1 MVHSTL
7 EHGGSNA
14 AVADCGTALG
24 VYSSKGCFA
33 EAACHDG
40 VKPSGQT
47 GLAKRMAKLYI
58 PAQALQ
64 GYIIGRLGRR
74 VEPTTMCASFDDGAK
89 LHAEHG
95 GKGLLAQ
102 TCWQCHPGLCV
113 TLDAPILEPCLTF
126 AQRLVSYV
134 RRIGAASQRYL
145 MFVRQIGDLR
155 KHVLVLMA
163 GSSLISSG
171 PRVVYFGQ
179 KITELKSPRV
189 RRNTLKCM
197 PCGGAEDHG
206 MHVYHQELL
215 SHHMVSQGFAL
226 ESAVKCQHLSRPRPR
241 LGLQEPA
248 WLTQFS
254 LAKCL
259 QLGNGPAVHWA
270 CYEATCVNKCG
281 RAGATIV
288 LSDWKYVDLACG
300 GGKAVRPSMAK
311 QKSLDEALK
320 TLPKDAVL
328 TQDMLTMLSALR
340 RTSKTTS
347 GDKPHN
353 VPKRTF
359 KRINA
364 GEKSEDSDSSDGVTE
379 ATSDSDDGAGQQI
392 VKNAK
397 AKRKAAKRR
406 KQGGD
411 IGVQRNKKH
420 RVEGEPQLHGG
431 GAAAASGSGSSGG
444 GGFAGGGSSGGDRG
458 GSGGA
463 DGAGAVEAPPSPPCN
478 AGTRHAGGR
487 PRRIVAQH
495 APPGSR
501 AVVIGD
507 REWRELHP
515 ENVFSGYSLECKYH
529 QGCVRD
535 CAFGKKLNMSPVE
548 CRRRLLK
555 WEESGASLTGT
566 MEDMVKNHRKL
577 GASKLLADF
586 AEQA

>member
-1 MVHSTL
+1 MSVLGYRQQHKDKQLAGKAARRLQVMREAQRDVASTTGAGGGLLGAIRMKPAQWFTPLWNMVDPTQPWPIAAQHL
-7 EHGGSNA
+7 EFIRRKVVSQKQHVMTVLN
-14 AVADCGTALG
+14 T
-24 VYSSKGCFA
+24 
-33 EAACHDG
+33 
-40 VKPSGQT
+40 SGQT

-163 GSSLISSG
+163 GSSLISSW

-197 PCGGAEDHG
+197 LCGGAEDHG

-215 SHHMVSQGFAL
+215 SHHMASQGFAL
-226 ESAVKCQHLSRPRPR
+226 ESAVKCQHLSRPGPR

-259 QLGNGPAVHWA
+259 QLESGPAVHWA

-328 TQDMLTMLSALR
+328 TQDMLTMFSALR

-353 VPKRTF
+353 APKRTF
-359 KRINA
+359 ERINA

-411 IGVQRNKKH
+411 IGV
-420 RVEGEPQLHGG
+420 
-431 GAAAASGSGSSGG
+431 
-444 GGFAGGGSSGGDRG
+444 
-458 GSGGA
+458 
-463 DGAGAVEAPPSPPCN
+463 
-478 AGTRHAGGR
+478 
-487 PRRIVAQH
+487 
-495 APPGSR
+495 
-501 AVVIGD
+501 
-507 REWRELHP
+507 
-515 ENVFSGYSLECKYH
+515 
-529 QGCVRD
+529 
-535 CAFGKKLNMSPVE
+535 
-548 CRRRLLK
+548 
-555 WEESGASLTGT
+555 
-566 MEDMVKNHRKL
+566 
-577 GASKLLADF
+577 
-586 AEQA
+586 